1 MIVVTGATGRFGRQV
16 IEHLLLRGV
25 PAAQVVAAART
36 PAKAAGLAALG
47 VEVRTADYDRPETL
61 SAAFAGADKVLLV
74 SSTGSDATRVAQHRS
89 AIDAAVTSGV
99 DLVAYTSVTRAP
111 TNPMGLARVH
121 RATEQAIADAGLP
134 AVVLRN
140 GWYTENHTAALPGAV
155 ARGTLTGSAG
165 DGRIAFAT
173 RADLAE
179 AAAAV
184 LTLDDQA
191 GKTYDLTGDTAWTL
205 SELAAEAA
213 AQSGTPLPY
222 VDLPAEQYRQIL
234 HRAGLPEPAVD
245 LIVDADV
252 QISRGALAHVTSD
265 LTSLLGRP
273 TTPLSVTVAQ
283 TLRA

>member
-1 MIVVTGATGRFGRQV
+1 MIVVTGATGQLGRQV

-74 SSTGSDATRVAQHRS
+74 SSTGSDATRIAQHRS
-89 AIDAAVTSGV
+89 AIDAAAKSGV
-99 DLVAYTSVTRAP
+99 GLFAYTSVTRAP

-165 DGRIAFAT
+165 DGRIASAT

-179 AAAAV
+179 AAAVV

-191 GKTYDLTGDTAWTL
+191 GKAYDLTGDTAWTL
-205 SELAAEAA
+205 PELAAEAA
-213 AQSGTPLPY
+213 AQSGTPLAY
-222 VDLPAEQYRQIL
+222 TDLPAEQYRQIL
-234 HRAGLPEPAVD
+234 HQAGLPEPAVD

-252 QISRGALAHVTSD
+252 QISHGALDHVTSD
-265 LTSLLGRP
+265 LTTLLGRP
-273 TTPLSVTVAQ
+273 ATPLSVTVAQ
-283 TLRA
+283 TLRT